1 MNRHLSRIALSGLL
15 LAGVS
20 FPVLAQSQQIGV
32 TAAVNPAAEGR
43 PPSAPV
49 RELRVGVNVVA
60 NERIVTT
67 AGGQAQ
73 MLFLDESA
81 FSIGPDSDVV
91 LDEFVYDANAGTSK
105 IALSATKGV
114 FRVVGG
120 KISKNTLVEL
130 KTPTATIGI
139 RGGIALV
146 NVAPNGA
153 TQATFLF
160 GAQMTVT
167 TPGGT
172 QTVQRP
178 GYTVSA
184 NTPGGPP
191 SAPVQATT
199 QQLTGS
205 VAALEGQAPPPV
217 GPAAPGGGQ
226 PPGDNQVQQTQ
237 LSALGSSNAPAQMAP
252 PGPGAPPPPNPAA
265 QPAQATSTTNQAQQ
279 NQTQDSSNLGSGL
292 TLSSTF
298 NGNIVNAVNP
308 TGTVTGGIKFG
319 FGQNGDITD
328 NVHVLPFQGT
338 VTNGKFTA
346 SYTETTGSF
355 SFPLKTGNAFSAT
368 ITGNPFGSTT
378 LSGTGFL
385 APDKD
390 FFVYDLVAGSGSS
403 KQVIFAGIPTPDSAF
418 PTSGASF
425 YRFLRDPI
433 QNSNVPFIPGAD
445 GGALFS
451 GQVPGLADLTSTLF
465 AQSES
470 ADAAI
475 YWDKSGSSSAQRV
488 FFGLIGGVEGSGS
501 SQSSA
506 TSLFIGRIEEDV
518 AREHIVNAFFRG
530 SVKRATDSQFR
541 SFSGNAESVQAR
553 ESAANVES
561 DFFGSDKPKYS
572 ALAGA
577 DNSDVTQNSKQMV
590 TQFYQGSS
598 QAYVPANFLIPGNET
613 LGSRTNHLTSGSG
626 FNHVLQGY
634 ATAPGQFV
642 NTSGSETN
650 SSFVSAPMGSTADPV
665 NVTVRTSAATNKV
678 KANFFVQD
686 GGSNTISATF
696 GDNDTVFGDTTS
708 TAGRSAFVDNGIYG
722 AVEHASSPAL
732 FNSSNMGTSQLFMF
746 VVDSGSNLSSA
757 TYCSCQFT
765 QWGVWGGQLQL
776 GSTGFERLHAGLWVA
791 GVPSL
796 ASEISGLTGTATY
809 NGHVIASVR
818 NGSSGYAAAGQIA
831 VGVNFGAPSSS
842 TVSITSFDGGGFSGT
857 GLTFQTASSGKNT
870 FTASGLSGTGGQSGR
885 NAQIVGSFMKNSSGD
900 NAAEMG
906 GQFSAAGTGYSTA
919 GIFAAKK

>member
-20 FPVLAQSQQIGV
+20 LPALGQSPQIGV

-43 PPSAPV
+43 PPSTAP
-49 RELRVGVNVVA
+49 RELRVGINVVA

-91 LDEFVYDANAGTSK
+91 LDEFVYDPNAGTGK

-120 KISKNTLVEL
+120 KISKNTPVEL

-184 NTPGGPP
+184 NTPGGAP

-205 VAALEGQAPPPV
+205 VAALEGQAPPPPGA
-217 GPAAPGGGQ
+217 GPAGGGQ
-226 PPGDNQVQQTQ
+226 APSDNRVQQTQ
-237 LSALGSSNAPAQMAP
+237 LSALGSSNAPQSVAP
-252 PGPGAPPPPNPAA
+252 PGAGAPPPPPPPGPPSAA
-265 QPAQATSTTNQAQQ
+265 GDTTTQAQQ

-292 TLSSTF
+292 NLSSTF
-298 NGNIVNAVNP
+298 RGNIVNAVNP

-319 FGQNGDITD
+319 FGQNGNVTD
-328 NVHVLPFQGT
+328 NVHVFEFQGT
-338 VTNGKFTA
+338 ATNGKFTA
-346 SYTETTGSF
+346 NYTETTGSF
-355 SFPLKTGNAFSAT
+355 SFPIKTGNAFSAT

-390 FFVYDLVAGSGSS
+390 FFVYDLVPSSGSS
-403 KQVIFAGIPTPDSAF
+403 KQVIFAGIPTPNSAF
-418 PTSGASF
+418 PTTGASF

-451 GQVPGLADLTSTLF
+451 GQVPGLSDLTSTLF
-465 AQSES
+465 AKTES

-475 YWDKSGSSSAQRV
+475 YWDKSGASSAQRV
-488 FFGLIGGVEGSGS
+488 FFGLIGGTEGAGS

-518 AREHIVNAFFRG
+518 AGEHQVKALFRG
-530 SVKRATDSQFR
+530 SVKRATDTQFR
-541 SFSGNAESVQAR
+541 SFSGNADSVLAQ
-553 ESAANVES
+553 ETSANVEN
-561 DFFGSDKPKYS
+561 DFFGSDKPKYFG
-572 ALAGA
+572 LAGA
-577 DNSDVTQNSKQMV
+577 DNNDATQNSQQMV

-598 QAYVPANFLIPGNET
+598 QAYIPASFLIPANEN
-613 LGSRTNHLTSGSG
+613 LSSRTNHLASGSG
-626 FNHVLQGY
+626 FNQALQGY

-642 NTSGSETN
+642 NTSGSATN
-650 SSFVSAPMGSTADPV
+650 SSFVSVPFSSSADPA
-665 NVTVRTSAATNKV
+665 NVTIRTSAATNKV
-678 KANFFVQD
+678 KASFLVQD
-686 GGSNTISATF
+686 SGSNTISATF
-696 GDNDTVFGDTTS
+696 GDNDTVFGDSTA

-722 AVEHASSPAL
+722 AVESSSSPAL
-732 FNSSNMGTSQLFMF
+732 FNNQNMGTSQLFMF
-746 VVDSGSNLSSA
+746 VVDSGKNLPTA
-757 TYCSCQFT
+757 TYCECQFT
-765 QWGVWGGQLQL
+765 QWGIWGGQMQL
-776 GSTGFERLHAGLWVA
+776 GSSGFERLHAGLWVA

-809 NGHVIASVR
+809 NGHVIANVQ
-818 NGSSGYAAAGQIA
+818 NGSSSYSAAGQIS

-842 TVSITSFDGGGFSGT
+842 TVSITNFDGGGFSGS
-857 GLTFQTASSGKNT
+857 GLTFQTATSGKNV
-870 FTASGLSGTGGQSGR
+870 FKAVGLSGTGGQGGR
-885 NAQIVGSFMKNSSGD
+885 NATIVGSFMKNNASD
-900 NAAEMG
+900 VAAEMG